1 MSERRNHDQ
10 ISCIALANIRVEI
23 SAEKSRSAL
32 SQIGLGS

>member
-1 MSERRNHDQ
+1 MSERRDPDQ

-23 SAEKSRSAL
+23 SAEKSRSVR